1 MQFRKG
7 YDNLRGE
14 SRPLLMSIGIF
25 EQLRLQYLK
34 VQPIAE
40 NENVLEKDARLALL
54 PLHVDELSQ
63 VVGDIFALLV
73 DVLGP
78 HQLYQL
84 VVEK

>member
-1 MQFRKG
+1 MG
-7 YDNLRGE
+7 
-14 SRPLLMSIGIF
+14 IGIF
-25 EQLRLQYLK
+25 KQLRLQYLK

-40 NENVLEKDARLALL
+40 DENVLEKDARLTLL
-54 PLHVDELSQ
+54 PLHVDQLSQ
-63 VVGDIFALLV
+63 VVGDIFAFLV